1 MSLLER
7 LHEVNLQSTYNLL
20 RTEIVPSTG
29 RAMTHYEIRD
39 CLKLS
44 DIQAEIYRA
53 AFEMECEK

>member
-1 MSLLER
+1 MTLET
-7 LHEVNLQSTYNLL
+7 LQEVNLQATYNLL

-29 RAMTHYEIRD
+29 RAMTHYEICD

-44 DIQAEIYRA
+44 DGKAKIYRA